1 MREKQFLVGETLA
14 DETWTTPQNAQPY
27 GKRTHYFIVTSYT
40 TQEHILE
47 HDEELLQVT
56 CAPVE
61 CTRAGQLLLMEG
73 SI

>member
-27 GKRTHYFIVTSYT
+27 GKRTHSFIVTSYT

-47 HDEELLQVT
+47 HDEELPKVT
-56 CAPVE
+56 CTPVE
-61 CTRAGQLLLMEG
+61 GTRAGQLLLMKG